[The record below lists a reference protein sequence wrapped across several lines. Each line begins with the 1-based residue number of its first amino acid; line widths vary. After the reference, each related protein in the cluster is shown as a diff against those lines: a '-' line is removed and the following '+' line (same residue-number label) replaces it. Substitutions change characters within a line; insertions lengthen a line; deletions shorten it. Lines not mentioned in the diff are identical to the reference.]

1 MGNKKILIVDDDLDL
16 TVAIKAILENKNYQ
30 VITAINKEEGWK
42 KIKNENPDLLI
53 LDVMMD
59 TSHEGF
65 EMAREIRKESEYKD
79 IPILMLT
86 SISEVTGVNFSA
98 AAADPDWL
106 PADEYL
112 DKPVEPEELLEQV
125 QNLLS
130 GEE

>member
-30 VITAINKEEGWK
+30 VITAINKEEGWE
-42 KIKNENPDLLI
+42 KIKIEKPDLLI

-112 DKPVEPEELLEQV
+112 DKPVEPDELLEQV

>member
-1 MGNKKILIVDDDLDL
+1 MENKKILIVDDDPDL

-42 KIKNENPDLLI
+42 EIKSENPDLLI

-65 EMAREIRKESEYKD
+65 EMAREIKKKSEYKY

-98 AAADPDWL
+98 AASDPDWL

-112 DKPVEPEELLEQV
+112 DKPVEPEELLKQIRV
-125 QNLLS
+125 LLA
-130 GEE
+130 EEE

>member
-1 MGNKKILIVDDDLDL
+1 MEKKKILIIDDDLDL
-16 TVAIKAILENKNYQ
+16 TAAIQAILENKNYQ
-30 VITAINKEEGWK
+30 VFTAINKEEGWE
-42 KIKNENPDLLI
+42 KIKSKNPDLLI

-65 EMAREIRKESEYKD
+65 EMAREIKKESEYKD

>member
-16 TVAIKAILENKNYQ
+16 TVAIKAILENKNYK
-30 VITAINKEEGWK
+30 VITAINKEEGWE
-42 KIKNENPDLLI
+42 KIKIEKPDLLI

-112 DKPVEPEELLEQV
+112 DKPVEPDELLEQV